1 MKNDDRVYV
10 LDANVLVQA
19 HRRWYAFAFHP
30 GFWDFLLI
38 MHEKGRVVSIDRVR
52 KEILAGDELEQWVA
66 AKAPKALFEST
77 VTPEVVGNYA
87 AMMQWVQDN
96 EQFRPEAK
104 AEFASVA
111 DGWLP
116 AYAQSHPDHV
126 VVTHEEFS
134 PDARK
139 RVPLPNVCKQF
150 GVLWMD
156 TFAMLRE
163 LNAQFVMERSDGS
176 EDLL

>member
-1 MKNDDRVYV
+1 MMKKGTVYV
-10 LDANVLVQA
+10 LDANVLVDA
-19 HRRWYAFAFHP
+19 HRRWYAFYFHP

-38 MHEKGRVVSIDRVR
+38 MHAQGRVVSIDRVR

-66 AKAPKALFEST
+66 DKAPKTLFEST
-77 VTPEVVGNYA
+77 ATTEVAGNFA
-87 AMMQWVQDN
+87 AMMQWVQDH
-96 EQFRPEAK
+96 EQFKPEAK

-116 AYAQSHPDHV
+116 AYALAHPNHV
-126 VVTHEEFS
+126 VVTHEELS
-134 PDARK
+134 PDAKK

-150 GVLWMD
+150 GVPWMD

-163 LNAQFVMERSDGS
+163 LKAQFVLKDAELGA
-176 EDLL
+176 LW

>member
-1 MKNDDRVYV
+1 MKTEDRVYV

-19 HRRWYAFAFHP
+19 HRRWYAFSFHP
-30 GFWDFLLI
+30 GFWDFLQR
-38 MHEKGRVVSIDRVR
+38 MHEKGRVVSIDRVK
-52 KEILAGDELEQWVA
+52 KEILAGDELERWVSE
-66 AKAPKALFEST
+66 KAPETLFEST
-77 VTPEVVGNYA
+77 ATPQIVGNYA
-87 AMMQWVQDN
+87 AMMQWVQEN
-96 EQFRPEAK
+96 EQFKLEAK
-104 AEFASVA
+104 TEFASVA

-116 AYAQSHPDHV
+116 AYALAHPNHV

-134 PDARK
+134 PDAKK

-163 LNAQFVMERSDGS
+163 LQAKFVMESK
-176 EDLL
+176 EDFWS